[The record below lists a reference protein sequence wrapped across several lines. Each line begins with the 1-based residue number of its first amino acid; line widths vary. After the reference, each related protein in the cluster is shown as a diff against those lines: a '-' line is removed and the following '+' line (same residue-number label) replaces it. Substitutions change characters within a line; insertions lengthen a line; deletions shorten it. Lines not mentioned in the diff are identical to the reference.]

1 MKPFLFW
8 VIVDGRRDPYSGGRD
23 RSRTGNARMAFSCA
37 ARQSP
42 ALPGEGTAMRIA
54 GWSFGK
60 SEARLA
66 VLPAI
71 AIAGCA
77 MWLMLPQASDAEG
90 HSTATSPEVITRVTQ
105 DTSRNDDTA
114 EVQATLSSP
123 VPSAVSPDANPA
135 APAPLDI
142 APPETVES
150 AKSPLDG
157 LKIISQSWRRGGLGS
172 KALVTFTL
180 RNANDYAVRD
190 IEIAC
195 AFKRR
200 DGSHLTDRRR
210 IIPDTVNMKSR
221 KRYAGMLVGFVNV
234 NANKAK
240 CSVVTASRI

>member
-1 MKPFLFW
+1 
-8 VIVDGRRDPYSGGRD
+8 
-23 RSRTGNARMAFSCA
+23 
-37 ARQSP
+37 
-42 ALPGEGTAMRIA
+42 MRIA

-66 VLPAI
+66 ALPAI

-77 MWLMLPQASDAEG
+77 IWLMLPQASDAEG
-90 HSTATSPEVITRVTQ
+90 HSTATSPVVTRVTQ

-114 EVQATLSSP
+114 GVQATLSGPS
-123 VPSAVSPDANPA
+123 PSAVSPDANPA
-135 APAPLDI
+135 AAAPLDI
-142 APPETVES
+142 APPETMEP
-150 AKSPLDG
+150 ANSPLDG

-195 AFKRR
+195 SFARR

>member
-1 MKPFLFW
+1 
-8 VIVDGRRDPYSGGRD
+8 
-23 RSRTGNARMAFSCA
+23 
-37 ARQSP
+37 
-42 ALPGEGTAMRIA
+42 MRIA

-71 AIAGCA
+71 AMAGCA
-77 MWLMLPQASDAEG
+77 IWLMLPQASDAEG
-90 HSTATSPEVITRVTQ
+90 HSTATSPEITRVTL
-105 DTSRNDDTA
+105 DASGNDDTA
-114 EVQATLSSP
+114 VVQATLSRP
-123 VPSAVSPDANPA
+123 APSVASPDANPA
-135 APAPLDI
+135 EAASPPDV
-142 APPETVES
+142 APPDTAAS
-150 AKSPLDG
+150 TNSPLDG

-180 RNANDYAVRD
+180 RNANDYAVKD

-195 AFKRR
+195 TFVRR

>member
-1 MKPFLFW
+1 
-8 VIVDGRRDPYSGGRD
+8 
-23 RSRTGNARMAFSCA
+23 
-37 ARQSP
+37 
-42 ALPGEGTAMRIA
+42 MRIA

-77 MWLMLPQASDAEG
+77 IWLMLPQASDAEG
-90 HSTATSPEVITRVTQ
+90 HSTATSPEVTRLTQ
-105 DTSRNDDTA
+105 DASDDTA
-114 EVQATLSSP
+114 GVQATLSGP
-123 VPSAVSPDANPA
+123 APSTVSPDANPA
-135 APAPLDI
+135 AAAAAPLDI
-142 APPETVES
+142 APPETV
-150 AKSPLDG
+150 APANSPLDG
-157 LKIISQSWRRGGLGS
+157 LTIVSQSWRRGGLGS

-195 AFKRR
+195 TFTRR

-240 CSVVTASRI
+240 CSLVTASRI

>member
-1 MKPFLFW
+1 MKPFLPW
-8 VIVDGRRDPYSGGRD
+8 VIVDGRQDPYSGGRD
-23 RSRTGNARMAFSCA
+23 RSRTGNARRAFFVRGTA
-37 ARQSP
+37 IVGA
-42 ALPGEGTAMRIA
+42 PGEDTAMRIA

-60 SEARLA
+60 SEARLV

-77 MWLMLPQASDAEG
+77 IWLMLPQASDAEG
-90 HSTATSPEVITRVTQ
+90 HSSATSSTRVSQ

-114 EVQATLSSP
+114 GVQATLSSP
-123 VPSAVSPDANPA
+123 APSAVSPDANPA
-135 APAPLDI
+135 AATAAPADI
-142 APPETVES
+142 APPEMVES

-172 KALVTFTL
+172 KAMVTFTL

-195 AFKRR
+195 SFTRR

>member
-1 MKPFLFW
+1 
-8 VIVDGRRDPYSGGRD
+8 
-23 RSRTGNARMAFSCA
+23 
-37 ARQSP
+37 
-42 ALPGEGTAMRIA
+42 MRIA

-77 MWLMLPQASDAEG
+77 VWLMLPQASDAEG
-90 HSTATSPEVITRVTQ
+90 HSMATAPEVTGLTQ
-105 DTSRNDDTA
+105 DTSDDTA
-114 EVQATLSSP
+114 GVQATLSSP
-123 VPSAVSPDANPA
+123 GPSTASPDANPA
-135 APAPLDI
+135 AVAAAPSDI
-142 APPETVES
+142 APPETV
-150 AKSPLDG
+150 APATSPLDG

-195 AFKRR
+195 TFTRR

-210 IIPDTVNMKSR
+210 VIPDTVNMKSR

-240 CSVVTASRI
+240 CSLVTASRI

>member
-1 MKPFLFW
+1 
-8 VIVDGRRDPYSGGRD
+8 
-23 RSRTGNARMAFSCA
+23 
-37 ARQSP
+37 
-42 ALPGEGTAMRIA
+42 MRIA

-77 MWLMLPQASDAEG
+77 IWLMLPQASDAEG
-90 HSTATSPEVITRVTQ
+90 HSTATEVTRLTQ
-105 DTSRNDDTA
+105 DTSRTEDTA
-114 EVQATLSSP
+114 GTQATLSSP
-123 VPSAVSPDANPA
+123 APTDANPA
-135 APAPLDI
+135 AAPGDI
-142 APPETVES
+142 APPETVTP
-150 AKSPLDG
+150 ATSPLDG
-157 LKIISQSWRRGGLGS
+157 LKIVSQSWRRGGLGS

-195 AFKRR
+195 TFIRR

-240 CSVVTASRI
+240 CSVVTASRINPA

>member
-1 MKPFLFW
+1 
-8 VIVDGRRDPYSGGRD
+8 
-23 RSRTGNARMAFSCA
+23 
-37 ARQSP
+37 
-42 ALPGEGTAMRIA
+42 
-54 GWSFGK
+54 
-60 SEARLA
+60 
-66 VLPAI
+66 
-71 AIAGCA
+71 
-77 MWLMLPQASDAEG
+77 MLPQASDAEG
-90 HSTATSPEVITRVTQ
+90 HSTATSPTRVTQ

-114 EVQATLSSP
+114 GVQATLSSP
-123 VPSAVSPDANPA
+123 APSAVSPDANPA
-135 APAPLDI
+135 AATAAPADI

-172 KALVTFTL
+172 KAMVTFTL

-195 AFKRR
+195 SFTRR

>member
-1 MKPFLFW
+1 MEP
-8 VIVDGRRDPYSGGRD
+8 
-23 RSRTGNARMAFSCA
+23 
-37 ARQSP
+37 
-42 ALPGEGTAMRIA
+42 
-54 GWSFGK
+54 
-60 SEARLA
+60 
-66 VLPAI
+66 
-71 AIAGCA
+71 
-77 MWLMLPQASDAEG
+77 
-90 HSTATSPEVITRVTQ
+90 
-105 DTSRNDDTA
+105 
-114 EVQATLSSP
+114 
-123 VPSAVSPDANPA
+123 
-135 APAPLDI
+135 
-142 APPETVES
+142 

-195 AFKRR
+195 SFTRR

>member
-1 MKPFLFW
+1 MKPFLRW
-8 VIVDGRRDPYSGGRD
+8 VIVVERRDPYSGGRD
-23 RSRTGNARMAFSCA
+23 KSRTGNARMAFSCA

-42 ALPGEGTAMRIA
+42 VLPDEGTAMRIA
-54 GWSFGK
+54 GWSFGR

-77 MWLMLPQASDAEG
+77 IWLMLPQASDAEG
-90 HSTATSPEVITRVTQ
+90 HAVTSPEVIRVSQ
-105 DTSRNDDTA
+105 DTSRNDNTA
-114 EVQATLSSP
+114 GVQATLSGP
-123 VPSAVSPDANPA
+123 APSAVSPDANPA
-135 APAPLDI
+135 AAPLGI
-142 APPETVES
+142 APPETAEP
-150 AKSPLDG
+150 AGSPLDG

-180 RNANDYAVRD
+180 RNANDYAVKD
-190 IEIAC
+190 IEITCTFA
-195 AFKRR
+195 RR

-210 IIPDTVNMKSR
+210 VIPDTVNMKSR

>member
-1 MKPFLFW
+1 
-8 VIVDGRRDPYSGGRD
+8 
-23 RSRTGNARMAFSCA
+23 
-37 ARQSP
+37 
-42 ALPGEGTAMRIA
+42 MRNA

-66 VLPAI
+66 VLPVI

-77 MWLMLPQASDAEG
+77 IWLMLPQASDAEG
-90 HSTATSPEVITRVTQ
+90 HSAATSPELARVTQ
-105 DTSRNDDTA
+105 DASRKDDA
-114 EVQATLSSP
+114 AGVQATLSGP
-123 VPSAVSPDANPA
+123 APAAVSPAADPA
-135 APAPLDI
+135 AAVAAPPEI
-142 APPETVES
+142 APPETVEA

-180 RNANDYAVRD
+180 RNANDYAVKD

-195 AFKRR
+195 TFARR

>member
-1 MKPFLFW
+1 
-8 VIVDGRRDPYSGGRD
+8 
-23 RSRTGNARMAFSCA
+23 
-37 ARQSP
+37 
-42 ALPGEGTAMRIA
+42 MRIA

-60 SEARLA
+60 SEARFA

-77 MWLMLPQASDAEG
+77 IWLMLPQASDAEG
-90 HSTATSPEVITRVTQ
+90 HSTVTSPEVTRISH

-114 EVQATLSSP
+114 GVQATLSGP
-123 VPSAVSPDANPA
+123 APSAASPDADPA
-135 APAPLDI
+135 AAAAAPLGI
-142 APPETVES
+142 APPETVEA

-180 RNANDYAVRD
+180 RNANDYAVKD

-195 AFKRR
+195 RFVRR

-210 IIPDTVNMKSR
+210 VIPDTVDMKSR

>member
-1 MKPFLFW
+1 
-8 VIVDGRRDPYSGGRD
+8 
-23 RSRTGNARMAFSCA
+23 
-37 ARQSP
+37 
-42 ALPGEGTAMRIA
+42 MRIA

-60 SEARLA
+60 PEARLA

-77 MWLMLPQASDAEG
+77 IWLMLPQASDAEG
-90 HSTATSPEVITRVTQ
+90 HATGTSPEVTRVAQ

-114 EVQATLSSP
+114 ATPATLLPTVAATSP
-123 VPSAVSPDANPA
+123 VAAEASP
-135 APAPLDI
+135 DI
-142 APPETVES
+142 APAEMVAP
-150 AKSPLDG
+150 AGSPLDG

-180 RNANDYAVRD
+180 RNANDYAVKD

-195 AFKRR
+195 TFARR

-210 IIPDTVNMKSR
+210 IIPDTVSMKSR

-240 CSVVTASRI
+240 CSVATASRI

>member
-1 MKPFLFW
+1 
-8 VIVDGRRDPYSGGRD
+8 
-23 RSRTGNARMAFSCA
+23 
-37 ARQSP
+37 
-42 ALPGEGTAMRIA
+42 MRIA

-77 MWLMLPQASDAEG
+77 IWLMLPQASDAEG
-90 HSTATSPEVITRVTQ
+90 HSTTTEVTRVTQ
-105 DTSRNDDTA
+105 DTSRTDDTA
-114 EVQATLSSP
+114 GTQATLSSP
-123 VPSAVSPDANPA
+123 APTDANPA
-135 APAPLDI
+135 AAPFDM

-150 AKSPLDG
+150 ARLPLDG

-180 RNANDYAVRD
+180 RNANDYAVKD

-195 AFKRR
+195 TFIRR

-210 IIPDTVNMKSR
+210 VIPDTVNMKSR

-240 CSVVTASRI
+240 CSLVTASRI